1 MQSTTL
7 EFPHNARTTYTAIKR
22 LFDKSTK
29 FGSVKCNDDLFIVE
43 ARHGL
48 WLSPFSEN
56 VKMKIVA
63 TSSQTC
69 KVVVE
74 SSSRSILNLLN
85 FGANKGNV
93 SNLSDYINNEV
104 YKLTQPGEMPM
115 REEPIKF
122 RYEKKETT
130 PPEKGDAVSSI
141 RQSLVLTTK
150 D

>member
-1 MQSTTL
+1 MQTLTL
-7 EFPHNARTTYTAIKR
+7 EFPHNARTTYTAVKR
-22 LFDKSTK
+22 LFEKRTK
-29 FGSVKCNDDLFIVE
+29 FCCIKCNDDLFIIE

-85 FGANKGNV
+85 FGVNKGNV
-93 SNLSDYINNEV
+93 AALRDYISNEV
-104 YKLTQPGEMPM
+104 YKLTPSEGSDHSTVRIVKPE
-115 REEPIKF
+115 IKMM
-122 RYEKKETT
+122 
-130 PPEKGDAVSSI
+130 G
-141 RQSLVLTTK
+141 LL
-150 D
+150 